1 MDFGSRLD
9 AIEKLLVAHLEVDR
23 GIAFKGAHWHLKKEV
38 TVAHILSSF
47 GIIAIGIGS
56 WFSLTS
62 AVEALDTRTVTI
74 TEARVSGVESDVKN
88 LDGYMREHLGGINIS
103 LIAINRKLDVLEERT
118 VENRR

>member
-1 MDFGSRLD
+1 
-9 AIEKLLVAHLEVDR
+9 
-23 GIAFKGAHWHLKKEV
+23 
-38 TVAHILSSF
+38 LSSF